1 MARLFKSATLR
12 YVITVIFVVALV
24 LLARLAITWAAEAF
38 LHPLPIAGGWIKS
51 LELVELSVIPLF
63 AVLGWGLGAA
73 SRHLPSKSP
82 LLLKTL
88 ALVVIFP
95 LIFFSSYWLRYQLWL
110 DQVSAQSDLP
120 RQQVID
126 TANIALER
134 ESGSTG
140 FWGYYRTTTRMPLL
154 PATGAELQ
162 RMTEDQRW
170 FRAEL
175 TRFSGIEPGVFSMIF
190 DGAGWGIRLFYLM
203 LAIITSLIYFLKG
216 LAWAD
221 TQRLR
226 SLTKPKVNASP

>member
-1 MARLFKSATLR
+1 MARLLKPTILR
-12 YVITVIFVVALV
+12 YAFTVLLVTAMV
-24 LLARLAITWAAEAF
+24 LLARLAITWAAEMF

-51 LELVELSVIPLF
+51 LELIELSVIALF
-63 AVLGWGLGAA
+63 ALLGFGLGAA
-73 SRHLPSKSP
+73 SMHLPAKTS
-82 LLLKTL
+82 LGLKAL

-95 LIFFSSYWLRYQLWL
+95 LVFFSSYWLRYQLWL
-110 DQVSAQSDLP
+110 NQVTAQSDLP
-120 RQQVID
+120 RRQVID

-154 PATGAELQ
+154 PATGEELQ

-190 DGAGWGIRLFYLM
+190 DGAGWGIRVFYLL
-203 LAIITSLIYFLKG
+203 LAAGTSLIYFLKG
-216 LAWAD
+216 TAWAE

-226 SLTKPKVNASP
+226 RLTKTKV